1 MRITAVS
8 LRDFRSYEAADVD
21 LGPALTVLHGPN
33 GAGKTNLLEGIYFG
47 CTGRSFRTANDREA
61 VRFGAAVSRIE
72 LEAQDADGKHCFSV
86 GFAPG
91 EPKRLRADGV
101 AVERLTD
108 VEPRPLV
115 CVFAPDRLEL
125 VKGAPTLRRAHLDA
139 LVAAVWPG
147 RAQTRHSYARAL
159 AQRNALLGRIRAGA
173 ATRDALV
180 AWDSELA
187 RHGIALRDD
196 RAAAVALVDA
206 GFAGH
211 ADALGLYGDVE
222 LTYRPRTRA
231 ATATELAA
239 ELAERVQADLDRGF
253 TGHGPHRDDLA
264 IRLGGRELR
273 VYGSQ
278 GQQRLGLLALLLA
291 ERDALTAARDGAPL
305 LLLDDVTSELD
316 TERRARLVE
325 LVAAS
330 GQTVIATT
338 DTAHVPGAD
347 ADGVHCLSVLGNGVL
362 GRSASGAAA

>member
-8 LRDFRSYEAADVD
+8 LRDFRSYEAADVN

-72 LEAQDADGKHCFSV
+72 LEARDADGKHCFSV

-196 RAAAVALVDA
+196 RAAAVALVNA
-206 GFAGH
+206 GFADR

-231 ATATELAA
+231 ATAT
-239 ELAERVQADLDRGF
+239 DS
-253 TGHGPHRDDLA
+253 PP
-264 IRLGGRELR
+264 
-273 VYGSQ
+273 SW
-278 GQQRLGLLALLLA
+278 
-291 ERDALTAARDGAPL
+291 
-305 LLLDDVTSELD
+305 
-316 TERRARLVE
+316 
-325 LVAAS
+325 
-330 GQTVIATT
+330 
-338 DTAHVPGAD
+338 
-347 ADGVHCLSVLGNGVL
+347 
-362 GRSASGAAA
+362 RSASRPIWIAASPVTGPTATIWRSGSAGASCASTDRRASSASACWRCCWPSATRSRLPATGHRCCCSTT